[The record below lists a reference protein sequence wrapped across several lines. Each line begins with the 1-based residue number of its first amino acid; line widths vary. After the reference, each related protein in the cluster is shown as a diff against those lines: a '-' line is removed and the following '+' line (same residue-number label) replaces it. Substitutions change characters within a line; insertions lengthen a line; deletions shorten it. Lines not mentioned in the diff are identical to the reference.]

1 MSINLVEIIGR
12 ELSGAIAGK
21 VASVIGASPQ
31 AATAGV
37 GAAVPAILGGL
48 LNTGSSSQGAGAI
61 LDMLTKGNHD
71 GILGNLA
78 GALDGGDGT
87 KGLLNAG
94 GGILSSILGT
104 RGDAVTG
111 YIANASGLGRGASS
125 SMLSLLAPIVLGFI
139 TRQLKSSGGLSLSSL
154 TGLLSSQKSALEAAP
169 AGLASALGVTS
180 LSSLGNSAANAVAP
194 VVTEGRSWTPW
205 ILGAL
210 ALAAVLFFSRSCN
223 RAETVAPAPEPVAA
237 PAVIAPVETP
247 PVVSGPAPL
256 SDGLVEKALADGRN
270 IRIAAEG
277 VESKLIGFI
286 EDSSKAV
293 DKTTWFT
300 FDRLE
305 FETGSANLKPASSAQ
320 LGNIAAI
327 LKAYPN
333 VNLKLGGY
341 TDNTGHATQEGRQKN
356 RRIDVRVSKK

>member
-1 MSINLVEIIGR
+1 M
-12 ELSGAIAGK
+12 
-21 VASVIGASPQ
+21 
-31 AATAGV
+31 
-37 GAAVPAILGGL
+37 
-48 LNTGSSSQGAGAI
+48 
-61 LDMLTKGNHD
+61 
-71 GILGNLA
+71 
-78 GALDGGDGT
+78 
-87 KGLLNAG
+87 
-94 GGILSSILGT
+94 
-104 RGDAVTG
+104 
-111 YIANASGLGRGASS
+111 
-125 SMLSLLAPIVLGFI
+125 
-139 TRQLKSSGGLSLSSL
+139 
-154 TGLLSSQKSALEAAP
+154 
-169 AGLASALGVTS
+169 
-180 LSSLGNSAANAVAP
+180 
-194 VVTEGRSWTPW
+194 
-205 ILGAL
+205 
-210 ALAAVLFFSRSCN
+210 
-223 RAETVAPAPEPVAA
+223 
-237 PAVIAPVETP
+237 
-247 PVVSGPAPL
+247 
-256 SDGLVEKALADGRN
+256 SDGLVEKALADGTN